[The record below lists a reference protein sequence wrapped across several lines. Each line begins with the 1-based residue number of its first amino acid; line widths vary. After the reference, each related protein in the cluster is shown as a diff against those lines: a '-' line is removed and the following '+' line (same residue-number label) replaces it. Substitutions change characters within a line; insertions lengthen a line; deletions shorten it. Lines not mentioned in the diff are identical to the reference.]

1 MCENNANESVKK
13 ALIENGFKES
23 PNGNALEKELNE
35 NDRLKLWKYIGLNES
50 FFCGKKIRI
59 LMLKNGTADAYIPKY
74 IVCEEIKSG
83 AIISDPSDVDK
94 FNNEIFN

>member
-13 ALIENGFKES
+13 ALIEYGFKES

-35 NDRLKLWKYIGLNES
+35 NDSLKLWKYIGLNETLLR
-50 FFCGKKIRI
+50 GKKMRI
-59 LMLKNGTADAYIPKY
+59 LMLKNGT
-74 IVCEEIKSG
+74 
-83 AIISDPSDVDK
+83 IIANPSDVDE

>member
-13 ALIENGFKES
+13 ALIQYGFKES

-35 NDRLKLWKYIGLNES
+35 NDSLKLWKYIGLNETLLR
-50 FFCGKKIRI
+50 GKKMRI

-74 IVCEEIKSG
+74 IVCEEERSG
-83 AIISDPSDVDK
+83 TIIANPSDVNE
-94 FNNEIFN
+94 FYNEIFN

>member
-13 ALIENGFKES
+13 AWIEYGFKES

-35 NDRLKLWKYIGLNES
+35 NDSLKLWKYIGLNETLLR
-50 FFCGKKIRI
+50 GKKMRI
-59 LMLKNGTADAYIPKY
+59 LMLKNGT
-74 IVCEEIKSG
+74 
-83 AIISDPSDVDK
+83 IIANPSDVDE